1 MWINSPNMYPISIH
15 ESPSRIASR
24 NRTHTGYPFW
34 LRDLIVYTI
43 KKPRQLKISVRIT
56 TTTNR
61 IDQGITMAWRNT
73 CETWWDGSKKGWCV
87 RTRFCPKPQ
96 HSGNCYRCDPSR
108 DQDLLDEIRKEMVE
122 VTAGE
127 DWVQSWFEFAKTR
140 QGNFVNNGKS
150 ASKPYGDTFDT
161 GESELDESEKAL
173 KETAKHLQNLIKE
186 NVQIRKKLK

>member
-1 MWINSPNMYPISIH
+1 
-15 ESPSRIASR
+15 
-24 NRTHTGYPFW
+24 
-34 LRDLIVYTI
+34 
-43 KKPRQLKISVRIT
+43 
-56 TTTNR
+56 
-61 IDQGITMAWRNT
+61 MAWRNT
-73 CETWWDGSKKGWCV
+73 CETWWDGSKEGWCV

-108 DQDLLDEIRKEMVE
+108 DQDLLDEIRKAMVE

-150 ASKPYGDTFDT
+150 ASKPYGDKFDT

-186 NVQIRKKLK
+186 NVQIRKKLNSQAIPMKSFLESFEKGEVDLQEYEGDRDFNRMVSLALG